1 MEINDFLSGL
11 LAHMGIES
19 STIEVAETD
28 DAVVVSLR
36 CEESESGLLIGRHA
50 ETLDAMQHILRLLYQ
65 KEYEKPLVLN
75 INDFRESREQYITE
89 LATRM
94 AERVIE
100 TGHPQSLHLPAHER
114 RLVHMALAE
123 HEKVTTLSEG
133 EGAYRVLKIVL
144 KDTV

>member
-1 MEINDFLSGL
+1 MGIQDFLSGL

-19 STIEVAETD
+19 STVEITTLED
-28 DAVVVSLR
+28 SVVVAIH

-65 KEYEKPLVLN
+65 KDYEKPVVLN
-75 INDFRESREQYITE
+75 INDFRESREEYIRD

-94 AERVIE
+94 AERVVE

-123 HEKVTTLSEG
+123 NDKVTTQSEG
-133 EGAYRVLKIVL
+133 EGPYRVLQIVL
-144 KDTV
+144 KSE